1 MIIKL
6 DKNNIERYS
15 RQIIL
20 KNVGPLGQKK
30 ILNSR
35 VLIVGLGGLGCP
47 VSDSL
52 SRAGI
57 GNFGIADHDKVSLSN
72 IHRQSMFNSKDIG
85 KYKVDVVKKNIK
97 LINPKTKVKIYKK
110 KLMKKI

>member
-1 MIIKL
+1 MKFKL
-6 DKNNIERYS
+6 DKKNIERYS

-30 ILNSR
+30 ILISR

-52 SRAGI
+52 SRAKQI
-57 GNFGIADHDKVSLSN
+57 TRNIEPTRSLFIFSLP
-72 IHRQSMFNSKDIG
+72 ICI
-85 KYKVDVVKKNIK
+85 
-97 LINPKTKVKIYKK
+97 
-110 KLMKKI
+110 